1 MKKIV
6 SAIIALVVTAL
17 VAGMTAVV
25 VGSLA
30 TPKTAASVCDTDSL
44 HSFADMAEKN
54 GDGVAA
60 GIYRQWAEKC
70 QQAKESAPAASP
82 STSAS
87 ASPSTSPSATATLS
101 ATPPATSVEEFLA
114 NRPVN
119 TKTSTNAYGPKTAV
133 LPELKNKGMED
144 LTPEQA
150 KAELIYVSEVVDRMQ
165 TADKALD
172 LGIIAKNGDK
182 NQVNDLTE
190 RFVRDRAYWDQI
202 RKQVGDR
209 LRELTPSIETVKPG
223 TIVGMSYSVPG
234 TVPQIGSSNVSF
246 GYVTKWIVLKDAK
259 GNVVAK
265 YRLLCHFQH
274 GNIGQDIPTPPP
286 GTGITPEGEPTI
298 LVDVCRLVN
307 GDWKKVY
314 NVEKKQGD
322 LPLNSPKCN
331 PSTPTPTPTPTGT
344 PTSTPTPST
353 TPTPTPTPTCR
364 EKECQTPPS
373 PPPSYTPAPSPTGP
387 EESEPPVEPTPAQPS
402 DKPGDPVDIPAPGTT
417 DAPKPE
423 KPAPT
428 VTNAPEPSAPV
439 TTDPDPDGNG

>member
-1 MKKIV
+1 MRTTSSKVAALLV
-6 SAIIALVVTAL
+6 SLALVL
-17 VAGMTAVV
+17 AGFA
-25 VGSLA
+25 GLYQWQGANLA
-30 TPKTAASVCDTDSL
+30 GPDHICDTKGL
-44 HSFADMAEKN
+44 LTMASDAERTGN
-54 GDGVAA
+54 AVAA
-60 GIYRQWAEKC
+60 GLYRQWATKC

-87 ASPSTSPSATATLS
+87 ASPSTSPSATATPS
-101 ATPPATSVEEFLA
+101 ATPPATNVEEFLA
-114 NRPVN
+114 NRSVN

-190 RFVRDRAYWDQI
+190 RFVRDRAYWNEI

-234 TVPQIGSSNVSF
+234 TIPQIGSSNVSF
-246 GYVTKWIVLKDAK
+246 GYVTKWIVLKDPK

-322 LPLNSPKCN
+322 LPLNSPKCK
-331 PSTPTPTPTPTGT
+331 PST
-344 PTSTPTPST
+344 PTSTPTPTT
-353 TPTPTPTPTCR
+353 TPTETPTPTPTCR
-364 EKECQTPPS
+364 EKECQTPP
-373 PPPSYTPAPSPTGP
+373 PPPTNRPPAPSPTGP
-387 EESEPPVEPTPAQPS
+387 EESEPPVEPSPAKPS
-402 DKPGDPVDIPAPGTT
+402 DKPGDPVDIPAPDSTPK
-417 DAPKPE
+417 PKPE